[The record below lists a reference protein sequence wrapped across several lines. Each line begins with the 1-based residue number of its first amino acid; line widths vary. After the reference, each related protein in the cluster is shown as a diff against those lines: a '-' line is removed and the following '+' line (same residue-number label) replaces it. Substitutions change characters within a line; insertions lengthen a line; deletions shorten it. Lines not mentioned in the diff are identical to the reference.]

1 MVHGALP
8 GGGSRALAELIDK
21 HGEAIEATLASF
33 GVDLYD
39 VFRGDVLPSKV
50 FRLLKWSPPD
60 SPWRASVNGG
70 VDRLGWTG
78 GAAPV
83 MADVWDVLAA
93 VNTKQGKEPPRH
105 PRGGKAGKAAKN
117 LGSMF
122 NTMKSKGRSDG

>member
-21 HGEAIEATLASF
+21 HGEAIEATLAGF

-39 VFRGDVLPSKV
+39 VIRGDVPPTKV

-70 VDRLGWTG
+70 IDRLGWTG

-83 MADVWDVLAA
+83 VADLFDALVA
-93 VNTKQGKEPPRH
+93 VNTPKGKEPVKH
-105 PRGGKAGKAAKN
+105 PRGGKGRKAASN
-117 LGSMF
+117 LGQVF
-122 NTMKSKGRSDG
+122 TNMKSKGRGHG